1 MDSLFIKSIRI
12 NKDNVDTSKY
22 PFNIKCL
29 NNFEEL
35 KIDTPVTLFYG
46 ENGVGKSTLV

>member
-1 MDSLFIKSIRI
+1 MNSLFVNRIKL
-12 NKDNVDTSKY
+12 NKDDIDVNQY

-29 NNFEEL
+29 KNFDEL
-35 KIDTPVTLFYG
+35 RIDNSVTFFYG